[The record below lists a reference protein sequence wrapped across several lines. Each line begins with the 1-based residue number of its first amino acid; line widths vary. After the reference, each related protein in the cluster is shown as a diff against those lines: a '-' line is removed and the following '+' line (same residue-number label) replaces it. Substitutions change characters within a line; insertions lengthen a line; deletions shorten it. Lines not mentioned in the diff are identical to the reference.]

1 MAHTPSILLIG
12 FGYVANHTARR
23 LAAAG
28 WRVLASTRSHG
39 TAEAIRAAGWE
50 PVLADPAKPAG
61 AATLR
66 AASETA
72 DALMSSVP
80 PGDEGDPVL
89 PALEG
94 ADLSGKRL
102 IYLSTTGVYGDRAG
116 GWAFEAD
123 PVTPGQARSIRRA
136 EAEAGWLARGAVSL
150 RLGGIY
156 GPGRSAFDR
165 LKEDRPVFDKPGQ
178 VFSRIHVDD
187 IAAAIEAA
195 LRRPHVAGPVNIV
208 DDAPSS
214 QVSVMSG
221 AAQMAG
227 WPAPE
232 VRPFDPDAASPMLAS
247 FFAENRRV
255 SNARAKA
262 ALGWRPAFPAWREG
276 LAAIL
281 AACG

>member
-1 MAHTPSILLIG
+1 MVHTRSILLIG

-23 LAAAG
+23 LSPQG
-28 WRVLASTRSHG
+28 WRVLASTRSPD
-39 TAEAIRAAGWE
+39 TAGEIRSSGYEA
-50 PVLADPAKPAG
+50 VLADPASPDG
-61 AATLR
+61 EAALR
-66 AASETA
+66 DAAHEA
-72 DALMSSVP
+72 DAIVSSVP
-80 PGDEGDPVL
+80 PGADGDPVL
-89 PALEG
+89 PALAG

-102 IYLSTTGVYGDRAG
+102 IYLSTTGVYGDRRG
-116 GWAFEAD
+116 GWAFETD
-123 PVTPGQARSIRRA
+123 PVTPGQDRSIRRA
-136 EAEAGWLARGAVSL
+136 EAEAAWLALGAISL

-165 LKEDRPVFDKPGQ
+165 LADGRPVFDKPGQ

-195 LRRPHVAGPVNIV
+195 LARPKVTGPVNIV

-214 QVSVMSG
+214 QVEVMTG
-221 AAQMAG
+221 AARMAG
-227 WPAPE
+227 CPAPDL
-232 VRPFDPDAASPMLAS
+232 RPFDPEQASPMLAS

-262 ALGWRPAFPAWREG
+262 VLGWRPAYADWRAG

-281 AACG
+281 DPTR

>member
-23 LAAAG
+23 LAASG
-28 WRVLASTRSHG
+28 WRVCASTRSPD
-39 TAEAIRAAGWE
+39 TARQIQEAGYD
-50 PVLADPAKPAG
+50 PVLADPETKDG
-61 AATLR
+61 AAALR
-66 AASETA
+66 EAVSAC
-72 DALMSSVP
+72 DAVVSSVP
-80 PGDEGDPVL
+80 PGPDCDPVL

-94 ADLSGKRL
+94 LDLKGKRL
-102 IYLSTTGVYGDRAG
+102 IYLSTTGVYGDRRG

-123 PVTPGQARSIRRA
+123 PVTPGQDRSIRRA
-136 EAEAGWLARGAVSL
+136 DAEAGWLARDALSL

-165 LKEDRPVFDKPGQ
+165 LADGRPVFDKPGQ
-178 VFSRIHVDD
+178 VFSRIHVAD

-195 LRRPHVAGPVNIV
+195 LERPAVTGPLNIV

-214 QVSVMSG
+214 QVDVMVG
-221 AAQMAG
+221 AAEMAG
-227 WPAPE
+227 APRPE
-232 VRPFDPDAASPMLAS
+232 VQPFDREAASPMLAS

-262 ALGWRPAFPAWREG
+262 SLAWRPAYPDWRAG
-276 LAAIL
+276 LASIL
-281 AACG
+281 AETG